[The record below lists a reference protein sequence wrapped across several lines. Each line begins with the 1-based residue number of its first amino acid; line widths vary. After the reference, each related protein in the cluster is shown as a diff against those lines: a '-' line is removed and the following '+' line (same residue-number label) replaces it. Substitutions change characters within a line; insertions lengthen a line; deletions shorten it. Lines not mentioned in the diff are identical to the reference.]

1 MASDTVASSSRADPP
16 EVMAAVEDG
25 PTQRLVLADV
35 SREDAFLTLP
45 LEDAASLSAW
55 R

>member
-1 MASDTVASSSRADPP
+1 MASDTIASSSLAEPM

-25 PTQRLVLADV
+25 PTRRLVLADV
-35 SREDAFLTLP
+35 SRDDAFLTLP
-45 LEDAASLSAW
+45 LQEAASLSAW